1 MADTDWFKH
10 MEECEQEDAEPSKK
24 KPCSKGTERSIVK
37 DSIDGKLDDALKTI
51 ESIDCK
57 MCVFDELRRGYEC
70 CICKLPCLIPTLSPC
85 CGHIVECCSIVR
97 QTSDYR

>member
-10 MEECEQEDAEPSKK
+10 MEQEDAEPSKK
-24 KPCSKGTERSIVK
+24 KPCSKGKERSIVK

-57 MCVFDELRRGYEC
+57 MCVFDELRRC
-70 CICKLPCLIPTLSPC
+70 CICKLSCLMPTLAPC
-85 CGHIVECCSIVR
+85 CGRIVGCCSIVR